1 MERWKVRDCEREE
14 RWRVREKEREGGKG
28 RERKSTQKKVT
39 DSVKTLERLGVASF
53 CN

>member
-14 RWRVREKEREGGKG
+14 RWRVREKEREGG
-28 RERKSTQKKVT
+28 TQKKVT